1 MNVQLDW
8 LQQELNKRAEE
19 FQITTRSKIMIGNWN
34 MNAQMPDK
42 IDIDPWINPG
52 GVRTLTPVTQ

>member
-1 MNVQLDW
+1 

-19 FQITTRSKIMIGNWN
+19 FQTTTRSKIMIGNWN

-52 GVRTLTPVTQ
+52 GVRTLTL

>member
-1 MNVQLDW
+1 
-8 LQQELNKRAEE
+8 
-19 FQITTRSKIMIGNWN
+19 MIGNWN

-52 GVRTLTPVTQ
+52 GVSIPVKYLDIFDTLLPLLQVYE